1 MKRVRSLKYLLL
13 LVSIAMTTAMA
24 GKVTMSPL
32 CGVTENN
39 LVVTTI
45 IESRQV
51 GGHSKKRQG
60 PWRELW
66 NISCS
71 LQLWQCQAA
80 NLGLEQMDKG
90 EPLSPLAFNLAIDM
104 KIVAAKGSVY
114 TLVWGPFRTYS
125 VDLVQKK
132 VIYRESSDAFEGLGE
147 GPCN

>member
-1 MKRVRSLKYLLL
+1 MKRVRSLKHLLL
-13 LVSIAMTTAMA
+13 LVAIATTAAMA

-66 NISCS
+66 NIRCS

-80 NLGLEQMDKG
+80 NLHLEQLDKG
-90 EPLSPLAFNLAIDM
+90 ELLSPLAFNLAIDM
-104 KIVAAKGSVY
+104 KIVGAKGSVY
-114 TLVWGPFRTYS
+114 TLVWGPFRTFS

-132 VIYRESSDAFEGLGE
+132 VIYRVSTGAFEGLGE